1 MKIIYRAPFYQKPNS
16 SIGRECDGDP
26 INEGGT
32 SISEKKSNSIQL
44 LTSYKTSIH
53 EGGGGTSTVGEK
65 ETNST
70 SVDKITALSILPT
83 PNTVGETNSDRCDV
97 ILKESVPAGRRTCFL
112 TSKSRTQLN
121 TQKRNTDLKPFQQV
135 SFCSILDDSA
145 MESDIVPCEMD
156 AIFDCVEQEAL
167 AHQGNRTLMN
177 IVREKKHIFY
187 ACRYENEKRYMAV
200 HVRNT
205 FKTQYPSARFLSK
218 SRSDTWHELCL
229 DDMTDIIILLFEGH
243 ESCVYKQMCHDFVLG
258 DASIHFKLPCDED
271 AIFGCVEGTTKQ
283 QRGNV
288 LLMEMIRRKKHL
300 FHTCRFGAE
309 KRYIATSIHN
319 KFKATLPSARFL
331 HQPIQKHGMSSL
343 MTKLLI
349 SLYCF

>member
-145 MESDIVPCEMD
+145 TESDIVPCEMD

-167 AHQGNRTLMN
+167 AHQGNCTLMN

-283 QRGNV
+283 QRGNL

>member
-145 MESDIVPCEMD
+145 TESDIVPCEMD

-177 IVREKKHIFY
+177 IVRKKTY
-187 ACRYENEKRYMAV
+187 
-200 HVRNT
+200 
-205 FKTQYPSARFLSK
+205 FL
-218 SRSDTWHELCL
+218 RLQ
-229 DDMTDIIILLFEGH
+229 I
-243 ESCVYKQMCHDFVLG
+243 
-258 DASIHFKLPCDED
+258 
-271 AIFGCVEGTTKQ
+271 
-283 QRGNV
+283 
-288 LLMEMIRRKKHL
+288 
-300 FHTCRFGAE
+300 
-309 KRYIATSIHN
+309 
-319 KFKATLPSARFL
+319 
-331 HQPIQKHGMSSL
+331 
-343 MTKLLI
+343 
-349 SLYCF
+349 

>member
-1 MKIIYRAPFYQKPNS
+1 M
-16 SIGRECDGDP
+16 
-26 INEGGT
+26 
-32 SISEKKSNSIQL
+32 
-44 LTSYKTSIH
+44 
-53 EGGGGTSTVGEK
+53 GEK

-83 PNTVGETNSDRCDV
+83 PNTVGETNSDRCDA

-121 TQKRNTDLKPFQQV
+121 TQKSNTDLKPFQQV

-145 MESDIVPCEMD
+145 TESDIVPCEMD

-177 IVREKKHIFY
+177 IVRKKKHIFY

-243 ESCVYKQMCHDFVLG
+243 ESCVYKQTCRDFVLG
-258 DASIHFKLPCDED
+258 DAPIHFKLPCDED